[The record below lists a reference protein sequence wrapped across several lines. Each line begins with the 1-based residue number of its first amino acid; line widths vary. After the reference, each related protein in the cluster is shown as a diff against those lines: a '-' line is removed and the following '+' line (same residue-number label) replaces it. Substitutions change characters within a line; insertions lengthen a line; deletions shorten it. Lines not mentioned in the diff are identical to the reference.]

1 MRDRRLKIIG
11 GIMSE
16 KPHGNSHVPTSLSK
30 EKVIAFSCAGFAQ
43 PMIAQYL
50 GITEETLLKHY
61 KEELLN
67 SRMDKLEMVGA
78 HAFRRAMEGSDKMAE
93 LICRTQLRWANAKS
107 PEEIEA
113 SKSAAEAQ
121 LSVLER
127 LAKQQ
132 ECKQQE

>member
-1 MRDRRLKIIG
+1 M
-11 GIMSE
+11 
-16 KPHGNSHVPTSLSK
+16 
-30 EKVIAFSCAGFAQ
+30 
-43 PMIAQYL
+43 
-50 GITEETLLKHY
+50 KHY

>member
-1 MRDRRLKIIG
+1 MN
-11 GIMSE
+11 S

-50 GITEETLLKHY
+50 GITEETLVKYY

-67 SRMDKLEMVGA
+67 ARMDKLQLVGA
-78 HAFRRAMEGSDKMAE
+78 HAFRRAMEGSDKMID

-107 PEEIEA
+107 PEELDVQ
-113 SKSAAEAQ
+113 KSAAEAQ

-132 ECKQQE
+132 ESKDKA